1 MWQKRPDGGEL
12 NWGDAQSYCSN
23 LTFGGYSDWRLPS
36 KEVLEDMF
44 EKKNLFDPFKRDE
57 WYWSSTNSVNSSSSA
72 WFANFY
78 SDSVF
83 YGSKSGSY
91 YARCVCGR

>member
-1 MWQKRPDGGEL
+1 MLG
-12 NWGDAQSYCSN
+12 
-23 LTFGGYSDWRLPS
+23 
-36 KEVLEDMF
+36 
-44 EKKNLFDPFKRDE
+44 KKNLFDPYNRE
-57 WYWSSTNSVNSSSSA
+57 SWYWSSTSNVDSSSSA

-91 YARCVCGR
+91 YVRCVRGGK